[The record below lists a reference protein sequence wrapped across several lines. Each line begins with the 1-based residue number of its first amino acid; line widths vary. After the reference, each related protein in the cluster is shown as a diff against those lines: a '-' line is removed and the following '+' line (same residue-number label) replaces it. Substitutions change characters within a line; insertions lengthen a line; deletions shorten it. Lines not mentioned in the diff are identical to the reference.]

1 MKRREFL
8 TTAGL
13 ASTALIA
20 GCEYTGRT
28 DLLVSNYSSSAPGAR
43 VTSGADSTSVYELR
57 IYSINPGKTE
67 ALLNRFRNH
76 TLALFRKHG
85 IESIGYW
92 VPIDPKD
99 QRLHFLL
106 RYPSRE
112 AREASWKAFQADPQW
127 QAAYKASE
135 ANGALV
141 SKVENP
147 YLALTDYSPAFRTG
161 NVSKDGVFELRV
173 YTTPA
178 GRLPNLDARFRDH
191 TLGLFEKHRIHNV
204 GYFHKL
210 ADQPGA
216 DTTLLY
222 FVTHKTPESAK
233 ASFAAF
239 GGDPAWKSA
248 REASEKAAGGSLTV
262 PGGVKSYF
270 LRPTDFSPTR

>member
-85 IESIGYW
+85 IESVGYW
-92 VPIDPKD
+92 LPIDPKD

-141 SKVENP
+141 SKAENP

-191 TLGLFEKHRIHNV
+191 TLALFEKHQIHNV

-222 FVTHKTPESAK
+222 FVTHKSQEAAK

-239 GGDPAWKSA
+239 GGDPAWKAA

-262 PGGVKSYF
+262 QGGVKSYF

>member
-20 GCEYTGRT
+20 GCEYTGKT
-28 DLLVSNYSSSAPGAR
+28 DLLVSNYSSSAPGPRGLTDAE
-43 VTSGADSTSVYELR
+43 VAAVYELR
-57 IYSINPGKTE
+57 IYSINPGKKE

-76 TLALFRKHG
+76 TLGLFRKHG
-85 IESIGYW
+85 IESVGYW
-92 VPIDPKD
+92 LPVDAAD

-112 AREASWKAFQADPQW
+112 AREASWKAFMADPDW

-147 YLALTDYSPAFRTG
+147 YLSLTDFSPAFRTG
-161 NVSKDGVFELRV
+161 DVTRGGVFELRV

-191 TLGLFEKHRIHNV
+191 TLALFEKHGIHNV

-222 FVTHKTPESAK
+222 FVSHKSPEAAK

-239 GGDPAWKSA
+239 GADPAWKA
-248 REASEKAAGGSLTV
+248 AKEASEKAGGGSLTV
-262 PGGVKSYF
+262 QGGVKSYF
-270 LRPTDFSPTR
+270 LKPTEFSPTK